1 MDNQFP
7 PFTADG
13 LLPPGDYEV
22 TIAELRASMLVLG
35 PGDPE
40 AHPNWDAA
48 WREKLDNL
56 SILADQLFVVGINE
70 IFADGSFVEDKD
82 HPNDID
88 GYFVCSLNDLASG
101 KLQRELNLL
110 DKFKIWTWDPSS
122 RKPFKGYPKKQLP
135 MWHQYRVELY
145 PHVGQL
151 TGIKDK
157 FGNDLEFPA
166 AFRQSRRDGKEKG
179 IVKIRRS

>member
-48 WREKLDNL
+48 WREKLVDNL

-110 DKFKIWTWDPSS
+110 DKFENMDVGSLEPQALQGLSQKATAHVASISCRT
-122 RKPFKGYPKKQLP
+122 LP
-135 MWHQYRVELY
+135 ACRAAYRN
-145 PHVGQL
+145 Q
-151 TGIKDK
+151 
-157 FGNDLEFPA
+157 
-166 AFRQSRRDGKEKG
+166 R
-179 IVKIRRS
+179 